1 MTPDKLTDRIGD
13 VNVAGPGGA
22 PPAGDPVR
30 QTVAGTTRS
39 GRGGGEAAAARAL
52 RAKRFGQI
60 WPNVV
65 ALLLSV
71 VFIFPVYWML
81 ASSFKERGD
90 ILTKD
95 PVFFFVPTFE
105 NYSRAMGVDL
115 FWTYVVN
122 SLVVT
127 LGAVALALLVALAA
141 GFAIAR
147 MQFRG
152 RRAMVLVVMM
162 AQMAPWEVLIIVMYL
177 NARDLEMLNSIFTL
191 MLIYFVMA
199 LPFTIW
205 TLRGFIAAVPKELE
219 EAAMI
224 DGCTRTQAFFR
235 VIFPLLAPGLMATS
249 IFGFI
254 MAWNEFAMV
263 LVLNKSPEASTLP
276 LWLASFQTQFGND
289 WGATMAASTLVTLPV
304 LILFLILQ
312 RRVTGGMSAGA
323 VKG

>member
-1 MTPDKLTDRIGD
+1 M
-13 VNVAGPGGA
+13 
-22 PPAGDPVR
+22 
-30 QTVAGTTRS
+30 
-39 GRGGGEAAAARAL
+39 
-52 RAKRFGQI
+52 RAKRFGKI
-60 WPNVV
+60 WPNVT
-65 ALLLSV
+65 ALLLSLL
-71 VFIFPVYWML
+71 FIFPVYWMF
-81 ASSFKERGD
+81 ASSLKPRGD
-90 ILTKD
+90 ILTRD
-95 PVFFFVPTFE
+95 PVFFFIPTLE
-105 NYSRAMGVDL
+105 NYTRAIEVDL
-115 FWTYVVN
+115 FWTYVRN

-127 LGAVALALLVALAA
+127 LGAVFLALLVALAA

-147 MQFRG
+147 MKFRG
-152 RRAMVLVVMM
+152 RRGMVLVVMM

-177 NARDLEMLNSIFTL
+177 NARDLEMLNSILTL
-191 MLIYFVMA
+191 TLIYFVMA
-199 LPFTIW
+199 LPFTLW
-205 TLRGFIAAVPKELE
+205 TLRGFIAAVPRELE

-254 MAWNEFAMV
+254 MAWNEFPMV

-289 WGATMAASTLVTLPV
+289 WGATMAASMLVTLPV